1 LTNKNKTGGKS
12 PSAQERKMAGINN
25 VVLTGRLKGDAE
37 KRQTK
42 DGGAFYTFTL
52 YVDDY
57 KLEDGKWRKT
67 PGEIDI
73 IVNESKAKG
82 VESGLVK
89 GALAGIEGRLAQRV
103 WQGKDEK
110 EHTNLT
116 LRVQTINLLDGKG
129 EAGAVYDDAE
139 EIDAASLGL

>member
-1 LTNKNKTGGKS
+1 
-12 PSAQERKMAGINN
+12 MAGINS
-25 VVLTGRLKGDAE
+25 VILTGRLKGDAE

-42 DGGAFYTFTL
+42 EGGAFYTFTL

-57 KLEDGKWRKT
+57 KLEDGKWRRT
-67 PGEIDI
+67 QGEIDI

-89 GALAGIEGRLAQRV
+89 GALAGVEGRLAQRV

-116 LRVQTINLLDGKG
+116 LRVQSINLLEGK
-129 EAGAVYDDAE
+129 EASGAVYDDAE